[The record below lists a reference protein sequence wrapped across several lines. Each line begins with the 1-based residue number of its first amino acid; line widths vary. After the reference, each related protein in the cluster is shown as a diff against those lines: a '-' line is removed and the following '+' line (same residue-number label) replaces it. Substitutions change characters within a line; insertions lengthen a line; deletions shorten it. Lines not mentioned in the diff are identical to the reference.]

1 MKTTIQTDGSGD
13 VVLPAWRED
22 IDYARIFDGGRPMF
36 DATANDESITCS
48 SVKRVSLTADPN
60 MAVDDVHNL
69 IVRMAVHRSNPAF
82 DHLVFSKKQFVVV
95 GKHTPS
101 QPTFRRGL
109 FAFLVRYHDE
119 VGKSVCSRFH
129 LLSPVNPGCSDPFRD
144 FSLWSEVRF
153 PQRASQPP
161 STTSTCPCT

>member
-1 MKTTIQTDGSGD
+1 MKTTTQNDDRTDGSGD

-22 IDYARIFDGGRPMF
+22 IDYAGIFDCGRPMF

-60 MAVDDVHNL
+60 MAVDDIHHL
-69 IVRMAVHRSNPAF
+69 IVRMTVHRSNPAF

-109 FAFLVRYHDE
+109 SAFLVRYHDE
-119 VGKSVCSRFH
+119 VGKSV
-129 LLSPVNPGCSDPFRD
+129 
-144 FSLWSEVRF
+144 
-153 PQRASQPP
+153 
-161 STTSTCPCT
+161 